1 MGCLKRFNRLQNICN
16 KKKKKKKG
24 KGKKEKKKVLDS
36 ELELG
41 DE

>member
-16 KKKKKKKG
+16 KKKIKKKK
-24 KGKKEKKKVLDS
+24 KERKRKKVLDS